1 VLGKLKKLHWTFSSL
16 IDRQERLARAMFCIL
31 FLCFYVPAEFF
42 EGCGVFCVNRKD
54 LFCKYF
60 FDYALYAF
68 LIQAIGR
75 VKLVESHIEMVQL
88 VVQDLIY
95 DVFFA
100 ERLARYSQGTGKSA
114 RKKRLSIRVQQQMI
128 QSYAIE

>member
-1 VLGKLKKLHWTFSSL
+1 LQ
-16 IDRQERLARAMFCIL
+16 I
-31 FLCFYVPAEFF
+31 
-42 EGCGVFCVNRKD
+42 
-54 LFCKYF
+54 F

-68 LIQAIGR
+68 LIQVIGR

-114 RKKRLSIRVQQQMI
+114 RKRRLSIRVQQQMI